1 VSLKNLFKG
10 RTTAKMSLTERFH
23 RDPLEF
29 LDREFPASG
38 GMVQTGAK
46 EFSLGDPLAARSVL
60 LNQGKLYL
68 EDSDFFTTRLGLFG
82 PREAQLNI
90 RRESRALFENFLDG
104 RGQETLLSLVKA
116 NVSGVSE
123 WPDTGNRLM
132 YRYLQPL
139 LLAPDSPPK
148 LLRLLDDIVERA
160 VLRGPRRH
168 QSVWRRRI
176 LQFRMTLLLS
186 AAIHTRRAQRNSQP
200 ADLLDVVARAGG
212 QGHSDTELAEV
223 FLSFVFS
230 IAGSVGFVLGWSV
243 YLLATHPVGEM
254 PSEWVVQEA
263 LRLWPVAWRLARR
276 PAKEHA
282 LGGINVGSAHKIV
295 ACPYLVQR
303 NPAYWSDPAEFRP
316 QRWSASESWRNPAFI
331 PFGHGPHRCVAADL
345 STQLISKMLEAI
357 TRGNVL
363 SVTSRDPRPTPAAAI
378 APPAYS
384 LTLKPRF

>member
-1 VSLKNLFKG
+1 MPGDESLKNQN
-10 RTTAKMSLTERFH
+10 
-23 RDPLEF
+23 PLDF

-46 EFSLGDPLAARSVL
+46 EFSLGDPNEARSVL
-60 LNQGKLYL
+60 LNQGKLYQ

-90 RRESRALFENFLDG
+90 RREARALFESFLDG
-104 RGQETLLSLVKA
+104 RGQEALISQVKA
-116 NVSGVSE
+116 NVAAVSE
-123 WPDTGNRLM
+123 WPDTGNRLV

-148 LLRLLDDIVERA
+148 LLRLLDDIVEHA
-160 VLRGPRRH
+160 VLRGSGRR

-176 LQFRMTLLLS
+176 LQFRTTLLLS
-186 AAIHTRRAQRNSQP
+186 GAIQARRAQGNSQP
-200 ADLLDVVARAGG
+200 NDLLDVVARAGG
-212 QGHSDTELAEV
+212 LGHSSTELAEV

-243 YLLATHPVGEM
+243 YLLATHPVGET
-254 PSEWVVQEA
+254 PPEWVVQEA

-276 PAKEHA
+276 PAKAHA
-282 LGGINVGSAHKIV
+282 LGGVDVGAAHKIV
-295 ACPYLVQR
+295 VCPYLVHR
-303 NPAYWSDPAEFRP
+303 NPAYWSDPGEFRP
-316 QRWSASESWRNPAFI
+316 QRWSAAESWRNPAFI

-384 LTLKPRF
+384 LTLRPRH